1 MLSPVGARAVTSWET
16 EQLSRVSGCCPPQG
30 RELLPKDFKFAID
43 DIVAVPRRGASC
55 YRKDSDLDPLEELLS
70 PVGARAVTA
79 ISDMKIWFARSCC
92 PPQGREL
99 LHPSSATALCSIS
112 LLSPAGARDVT
123 VTGSYYT
130 GGSTLLSPA
139 GARSVTITSECIFS
153 QTRVAVPR
161 RGASCYEIEYILY

>member
-99 LHPSSATALCSIS
+99 LLIVIITRGSHQPNRYCTSSA
-112 LLSPAGARDVT
+112 AR
-123 VTGSYYT
+123 
-130 GGSTLLSPA
+130 
-139 GARSVTITSECIFS
+139 
-153 QTRVAVPR
+153 QQ
-161 RGASCYEIEYILY
+161 ILENVIKL

>member
-1 MLSPVGARAVTSWET
+1 MLSPVGARAVTSWETEQLSRVSGCCPPQGRELLPKDFKFAIDDIVAVPRRGASCYRKDSDLDPLEELLSPVGARAVTSWET

-99 LHPSSATALCSIS
+99 LP
-112 LLSPAGARDVT
+112 GV
-123 VTGSYYT
+123 
-130 GGSTLLSPA
+130 
-139 GARSVTITSECIFS
+139 
-153 QTRVAVPR
+153 
-161 RGASCYEIEYILY
+161 

>member
-1 MLSPVGARAVTSWET
+1 M
-16 EQLSRVSGCCPPQG
+16 SGCCPPQG

-99 LHPSSATALCSIS
+99 LP
-112 LLSPAGARDVT
+112 GV
-123 VTGSYYT
+123 
-130 GGSTLLSPA
+130 
-139 GARSVTITSECIFS
+139 
-153 QTRVAVPR
+153 
-161 RGASCYEIEYILY
+161 